1 MPTFS
6 IAVLSLVLALGGAIP
21 GMPAFAGDPV
31 YRWVDKDGVIHYG
44 SRPPDK
50 DARPASLPNLQTYS
64 PQSGG
69 RLPSILEPAASSKP
83 SPLIR
88 EVRVLS
94 PVQDEIFRDPSSPI
108 SVSISV
114 QPGLPEGA
122 GVIFY
127 LDGAAK
133 NARPINGTSMSFG
146 SVNRGEH
153 TVTAAVVD
161 ASGKELMRAPPVTF
175 HSKPPIARQ

>member
-1 MPTFS
+1 MPRFLA
-6 IAVLSLVLALGGAIP
+6 AVSFLILASTLLVLP
-21 GMPAFAGDPV
+21 VVAGDPV

-44 SRPPDK
+44 SKPPDK
-50 DARPASLPNLQTYS
+50 DAKPATLPNLQTYS
-64 PQSGG
+64 P
-69 RLPSILEPAASSKP
+69 RLGNRPPVAVEPAASTKP
-83 SPLIR
+83 GPSIIR

-94 PVQDEIFRDPSSPI
+94 PVQDEIFRDPSTPI

-114 QPGLPEGA
+114 QPALPEGA

-127 LDGAAK
+127 LNGAAK
-133 NARPINGTSMSFG
+133 NARPIYGTSMSFG
-146 SVNRGEH
+146 SVDRGEH

-175 HSKPPIARQ
+175 HAKPPIAR